1 LQLDSLGVLLGAA
14 MKISTHSKFR
24 DTLDLSDRKI
34 YGRHGPVEMPRSTID
49 LALSLYRPEFRYC
62 TAARFTQKSL
72 QIEAEIDGYHL
83 AQDGLLSY
91 VTAPLMMLLI
101 SQAGYI
107 FLAGYAS
114 GLIEHT
120 RFPNVSM
127 KEFLEI
133 RNSGGILI
141 SQIRQLTFNSKVLL
155 PSKVTIS
162 VFATSIHKAG
172 NSFVTRTPFVMNDG
186 AAEGTFDTY
195 VSLVGAH

>member
-1 LQLDSLGVLLGAA
+1 LHLDNLESK
-14 MKISTHSKFR
+14 MKRSTRSKIR
-24 DTLDLSDRKI
+24 ETLDLSNKDGLNKSEA
-34 YGRHGPVEMPRSTID
+34 VELPRSTID
-49 LALSLYRPEFRYC
+49 LALNLYRPEFRYC
-62 TAARFTQKSL
+62 SAARFTRKSL

-91 VTAPLMMLLI
+91 VTAPLMMLLV

-120 RFPNVSM
+120 RFPNLNM
-127 KEFLEI
+127 REFLEV

-141 SQIRQLTFNSKVLL
+141 SQVRQLTFNSKVML
-155 PSKVTIS
+155 PSRVTIS
-162 VFATSIHKAG
+162 VFATSIHNAN
-172 NSFVTRTPFVMNDG
+172 NSFVTRTPFVLNDG

-195 VSLVGAH
+195 VSLVRAH